1 MYRVGL
7 EFLTGFIRT
16 PLPVHITSKLSHVA
30 EPPVRVFMNREIL
43 TENLI
48 DLLSQDVKC
57 GYFLSIT
64 LNIGTEHFHPFLYNT
79 L

>member
-48 DLLSQDVKC
+48 DLLITRCKMWIFPVHHLK
-57 GYFLSIT
+57 YRNRTLSSIP
-64 LNIGTEHFHPFLYNT
+64 L
-79 L
+79 